1 MRKSLQFSIS
11 ITRDE
16 YLKWYQGA
24 ASTVLATSATGQK
37 VRFPAN
43 VLRPF
48 VTHDGVSGTF
58 AIYFDDNNKFSEIR
72 RIR

>member
-1 MRKSLQFSIS
+1 MRRSLQVSVSIS
-11 ITRDE
+11 RDE

-24 ASTVLATSATGQK
+24 ASTVLATTTTGQK

-43 VLRPF
+43 ILRPF
-48 VTHDGVSGTF
+48 VTHEGVQGSF
-58 AIYFDDNNKFSEIR
+58 VIYFDDNNKFSDIR

>member
-1 MRKSLQFSIS
+1 MKKSLQVSIS
-11 ITRDE
+11 IDRDE

-24 ASTVLATSATGQK
+24 ASTVLATTTTGQK

-43 VLRPF
+43 ILRPF
-48 VTHDGVSGTF
+48 VTHGGINGTF
-58 AIYFDDNNKFSEIR
+58 VIYFDDNNKFSDIR

>member
-1 MRKSLQFSIS
+1 MKKSLQVSIS

-24 ASTVLATSATGQK
+24 ASTVLATTSTGQK

-43 VLRPF
+43 ILRPF
-48 VTHDGVSGTF
+48 IARDGVSGTF
-58 AIYFDDNNKFSEIR
+58 AIYFDENNKFSEIR